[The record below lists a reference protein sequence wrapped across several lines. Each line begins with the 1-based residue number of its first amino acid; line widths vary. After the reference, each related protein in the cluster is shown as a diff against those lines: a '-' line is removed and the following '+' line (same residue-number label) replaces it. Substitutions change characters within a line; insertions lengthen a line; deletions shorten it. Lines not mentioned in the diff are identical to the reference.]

1 MNTTVV
7 TSQMRTTVMSNRRTR
22 KPVTLQGRV
31 GQRAVRPSGEAATM
45 PVGFRVIRRSSRPD
59 AALLKGFAAL
69 HTADLSDA
77 MNRSGTMD
85 RGIQPVFS
93 PIKRVVGPAVT
104 ISAPTGAFNMVKIGM
119 EQTQASDVLAGLVAD
134 GAVRDAS
141 EIQQDGLPAFARG
154 VTTVMGPID
163 APARS
168 TCRSRAA
175 E

>member
-1 MNTTVV
+1 
-7 TSQMRTTVMSNRRTR
+7 
-22 KPVTLQGRV
+22 
-31 GQRAVRPSGEAATM
+31 M

-93 PIKRVVGPAVT
+93 PIRRVVGPAVT

-119 EQTQASDVLAGLVAD
+119 EQTQIGDVLVVNARGALNGALVGGNVCRGLVHRGLAGLVAD
-134 GAVRDAS
+134 EPGGEPLSRLWR
-141 EIQQDGLPAFARG
+141 Q
-154 VTTVMGPID
+154 
-163 APARS
+163 
-168 TCRSRAA
+168 RAA
-175 E
+175 EHERLQVGQHRRGRGGVARIAR